1 MVSRSP
7 SPATLAEPRSP
18 TRLAALRPASIASG
32 IVFVAIAAYAALTWD
47 AFLTNFQV
55 RWMCDEDRAFVLMQS
70 RGVAALA
77 IPGELARRDP
87 RARAS
92 FEPSYP
98 LVVVEAGA
106 PASGAPDF
114 TLAERW
120 PKLVRQYWGYGVLG
134 TELSVVDRRNRNRI
148 RVLGST
154 SLYRRVERGSG
165 GWRALR
171 AALAPPAEQCTASD
185 RVDFVRR
192 VLLPPD

>member
-1 MVSRSP
+1 M
-7 SPATLAEPRSP
+7 AEPRPP
-18 TRLAALRPASIASG
+18 TRPALRPASIASG
-32 IVFVAIAAYAALTWD
+32 LAFLAIAAYGALTWD

-55 RWMCDEDRAFVLMQS
+55 RWMCDEDRPFVLMQS

-77 IPGELARRDP
+77 IPGELVQRDP
-87 RARAS
+87 RVRAS

-98 LVVVEAGA
+98 VVVVEAGT

-154 SLYRRVERGSG
+154 SLYRRVERGSEG
-165 GWRALR
+165 RRALR
-171 AALAPPAEQCTASD
+171 ASLAPPAEQCTASD
-185 RVDFVRR
+185 RVEFVRR